1 MVAFRGAGVRCP
13 VCKSYVAV
21 SHTLSSGITSGLAA
35 FMFIPF
41 LALLF
46 IIGSGWWVAVASV
59 IALLAALYTYEAL
72 SGEIRQ
78 YNHASVA
85 GQANKN
91 LLALAT
97 ILLLGVIASAVT

>member
-13 VCKSYVAV
+13 VCESHVAV

-46 IIGSGWWVAVASV
+46 VIGAGWWVAVASV
-59 IALLAALYTYEAL
+59 ITVIAALYTYEAL

-78 YNHASVA
+78 YDHASVA
-85 GQANKN
+85 ARSNKN
-91 LLALAT
+91 LLGLAA
-97 ILLLGVIASAVT
+97 LLLFGVIASAVT